1 VAEGGHEGLW
11 AAAAGTAGAAD
22 AAAAWEQGRPLPSV
36 PGAAQ
41 ALPQPLP
48 PSLLLLPKASLG
60 LVQHQTCPLGERG
73 PSSLSLLLLLLLLL
87 PPKVPAL
94 LPAVA
99 GAVGRVEEQQQ

>member
-1 VAEGGHEGLW
+1 MW
-11 AAAAGTAGAAD
+11 AAAAGTAG

-48 PSLLLLPKASLG
+48 PSLLLLLKASRG

-73 PSSLSLLLLLLLLL
+73 PSSLSLLLLL
-87 PPKVPAL
+87 PPKKVPAL

-99 GAVGRVEEQQQ
+99 GAAGRVEEQQQ